1 MSITAYGPPFCS
13 TDPNFKQKDW
23 AAVPG
28 ACDSNAFGQAGR
40 FEKPVVH
47 KPIIPELEARKPPYE
62 PHDAGLKRT
71 LRDMLGDGDWDHL
84 RVYADGRS
92 EEGGSKVEWATAN
105 QPVFYNKTST
115 PELCPTME
123 QLGEVAGGEKLE
135 WKKIDVEQAVRNW
148 WSDSEFLDGTTVREV
163 LSGEKTLHTDSDSD
177 EHDDDE
183 DDDALADL
191 IRHEAPWEKKH
202 QVGGTHYSDMAV
214 QPWDF
219 SRATMSPAEYCGYHV
234 GTVNGYLGRHKLK
247 GGLQD
252 IKKAHHHLSELIRY
266 FEEDEEYPW

>member
-135 WKKIDVEQAVRNW
+135 WKKIDAEQAARDW

-163 LSGEKTLHTDSDSD
+163 LEQEK
-177 EHDDDE
+177 
-183 DDDALADL
+183 
-191 IRHEAPWEKKH
+191 EKARSE
-202 QVGGTHYSDMAV
+202 QVGGTHYSDLSI
-214 QPWDF
+214 QPWDAM
-219 SRATMSPAEYCGYHV
+219 RAWFTPAEYASYHI
-234 GTVNGYLGRHKLK
+234 GTVIGYLSRHRRK
-247 GGLQD
+247 GGLSD

-266 FEEDEEYPW
+266 FEEEEEYE